1 MNTTLKLAILTAL
14 VLAGPLLSQK
24 SAALDAAAAQP
35 SDNPELVTIV
45 VTAEKRAESLANVPM
60 SVSALTGDTLDKLAA
75 RDFSDYASMVP
86 GLSLVSGQPGLTRL
100 TLRGQ
105 NSGGVGSTVSVYIDE
120 SPFGSSNA
128 LLNGSVLTG
137 DFDTWDLQRIEVLR
151 GPQGTLY
158 GANSEGGLLKFVTT
172 APVLGSFSGQVEM
185 TGESVDHGG
194 NGGDIRAVVNLPLG
208 DRVALRI
215 GGFDQDVAG
224 YIKDPLSG
232 QSDVNEG
239 HKHGGRASL
248 LADPTDD
255 LTIRLTA
262 ETQESR
268 YEGTPEVDVNPVTLQ
283 PVHGDLTQERF
294 ISEPS
299 SFRYNNYNATIDW
312 NAGPFSILST
322 TSYGILDSD
331 YVTDATSTVFI
342 PPATTLGDFLGAV
355 IAPGLGGYIDNS
367 ADLSKFT
374 QELRLTSSASDRLEW
389 QVGGYFTHEI
399 GELVEHLNAVT
410 LPGAGP
416 SGLPSLEI
424 PILDSTY
431 KEYAGFGN
439 LTYHFNSQF
448 DIQAGGR
455 FSKNEQTVTEN
466 ITGLLVPVPQLFNTP
481 SSGHVFTYSF
491 APQWHVDANTMV
503 YARVASGYRPGGPNA
518 LPAIAPPTVPRE
530 YGSDKTVNVELG
542 VRSTLL
548 DRKLTVDVAA
558 FHVNWTNIQLLEA
571 VNGYGVNGNGGT
583 AKSQGLEWTVGY
595 IPLQGLTFSLT
606 GAYTDAYLTED
617 APTVGGVT
625 GDPLPFVP
633 KWSGALDGEYDWSAF
648 ANYKAFVGATWA
660 GVGSRRADFN
670 SQPPPNSAPPPGTTE
685 VVLPQYNSVD
695 ARIGIDNNHYR
706 VMLYGKNLGDSRGIT
721 SYGNN
726 GAPGLNGEVAYI
738 QPRTIGV
745 TLSAKF

>member
-1 MNTTLKLAILTAL
+1 MNTKLVAILAAL
-14 VLAGPLLSQK
+14 GLAAPFLSQE
-24 SAALDAAAAQP
+24 SAALDAAEA
-35 SDNPELVTIV
+35 SNSNELVTII
-45 VTAEKRAESLANVPM
+45 VTAEKRAEPLANVPM
-60 SVSALTGDTLDKLAA
+60 SVSALPGDTLDKLMD
-75 RDFSDYASMVP
+75 RDFSDYAALVP
-86 GLSLVSGQPGLTRL
+86 GLSLFSTQPGITRL

-105 NSGGVGSTVSVYIDE
+105 NSGGDGSTVAVYIDE
-120 SPFGSSNA
+120 SPFGSSSA
-128 LLNGSVLTG
+128 LLNGGLLTG

-172 APVLGSFSGQVEM
+172 APVLGNFSGAVEA
-185 TGESVDHGG
+185 TGESVEYGG

-208 DRVALRI
+208 DKVALRI
-215 GGFDQDVAG
+215 GGFDQDVPG
-224 YIKDPLSG
+224 YISDPLSG
-232 QSDVNEG
+232 KSDVNEG

-248 LADPTDD
+248 LAAPMND

-268 YEGTPEVDVNPVTLQ
+268 YEGTPLVDVNPYTLQ
-283 PVHGDLTQERF
+283 PAHGDLTQERF
-294 ISEPS
+294 LSEPS

-331 YVTDATSTVFI
+331 YVTDATSIVLI
-342 PPATTLGDFLGAV
+342 PPSTTLGDFLGAV
-355 IAPGLGGYIDNS
+355 IGPGLGAYIDNS

-374 QELRLTSSASDRLEW
+374 QEIRLTSSASDRLEW
-389 QVGGYFTHEI
+389 LVGGYFTHEI
-399 GELVEHLNAVT
+399 GKLVEHLNAVT

-416 SGLPSLEI
+416 SGLPSLEV

-431 KEYAGFGN
+431 KEYAGFAN

-448 DIQAGGR
+448 DVQAGGR
-455 FSKNEQTVTEN
+455 FSKNEQTVTETV
-466 ITGLLVPVPQLFNTP
+466 TGLLVAPSAFSTP
-481 SSGHVFTYSF
+481 SSGHVFTYSV
-491 APQWHVDANTMV
+491 APRWHVDANTMV

-518 LPAIAPPTVPRE
+518 LPAIAPPSVPRE

-542 VRSTLL
+542 VRSTLF
-548 DRKLTVDVAA
+548 DKKLTVDVAA
-558 FHVNWTNIQLLEA
+558 FHVNWTNIQLLEQ
-571 VNGYGVNGNGGT
+571 VNGYGINGNGGT

-595 IPLQGLTFSLT
+595 IPVQGLTFSLT
-606 GAYTDAYLTED
+606 GAYTDAYLTAD
-617 APTVGGVT
+617 APAVGGVS
-625 GDPLPFVP
+625 GDPLPYAP
-633 KWSGALDGEYDWSAF
+633 KWSGALDGEYDFAAF

-660 GVGSRRADFN
+660 EIGSRRTDFN
-670 SQPPPNSAPPPGTTE
+670 GAPPPNSAPPPGTTE
-685 VVLPQYNSVD
+685 VALPKYNTVD
-695 ARIGIDNNHYR
+695 ARVGLDNNHYR

-721 SYGNN
+721 SYSNQ